1 MPDLS
6 IFSSTGVFGGKDF
19 QASLTKHR
27 FSKRI
32 EEKLNCPKCRSSLK
46 YVGKPESYYYLYY
59 CPKCK
64 DLWDVLPQEGVTN
77 GILNWTYTPST
88 TSLGYHSGIL
98 SLIFFLILPLLT
110 LSNSSDLVKLDTFY
124 NTNNQ
129 NYQITIDK
137 TASYLSVDEFKSQ
150 VIAGSIEKSNLA
162 QTISTRISEWRDQVN
177 DYNLAIASMQYFDQ
191 NIFTGILYPNRVQ
204 ELKPLV
210 LKQEVPHEVYA

>member
-1 MPDLS
+1 MVYLIGLIPLALLLWG
-6 IFSSTGVFGGKDF
+6 IIV
-19 QASLTKHR
+19 
-27 FSKRI
+27 
-32 EEKLNCPKCRSSLK
+32 EEKEG
-46 YVGKPESYYYLYY
+46 YG
-59 CPKCK
+59 
-64 DLWDVLPQEGVTN
+64 EGVMQIFI
-77 GILNWTYTPST
+77 G
-88 TSLGYHSGIL
+88 GIL

-162 QTISTRISEWRDQVN
+162 QTISNRIAEWRDQVN

-210 LKQEVPHEVYA
+210 LK